1 MYSALTSIVSR
12 RFDHLQSW
20 SPQAGFFRRTPTDF
34 RISCESV
41 SSDTARARDIA
52 PTSALKVKIALDLAA
67 RLSLPE
73 SNPTINSRSFLTCS
87 EVSAR
92 VRLSLPSI
100 SGDSELIAQ
109 PEPRFFRT
117 DSLKYS

>member
-1 MYSALTSIVSR
+1 MFCISR
-12 RFDHLQSW
+12 DS
-20 SPQAGFFRRTPTDF
+20 D
-34 RISCESV
+34 

-67 RLSLPE
+67 RLSLPG

-92 VRLSLPSI
+92 VRLSLRAI
-100 SGDSELIAQ
+100 SGASALKAQPAAWILAVRIAQ
-109 PEPRFFRT
+109 VVVDKLLEG
-117 DSLKYS
+117 